1 MPADVVI
8 RGAEFDIAIEDEK
21 ISGVGPELPG
31 GKLEL
36 DARSYVVLP
45 GLIDAHVHFNE
56 PGRAAWEGAATGS
69 RALAAGG
76 GTLFVDMPLNSTPCT
91 VNAAEFDRKRDALA
105 AASLTDFALWGGLVP
120 GGVDEMEELS
130 ERGVAGFK
138 AFMSNSGLPEF
149 ARADD
154 LTLYEGMREAAR
166 LKRVVAVHA
175 ESEEIT
181 SGLTARML
189 TQGRHDIPA
198 FLDSRP
204 VIAEVEA
211 IRRAASLARETGCA
225 LHIVHI
231 SSGSGVA
238 AALEARA
245 LGADISLETCP
256 HYLFFTEEDLLRI
269 GAVAKCAPPLRS
281 EGERQSLLAHALRGD
296 IDIIGSD
303 HSPCPPELKDR
314 ENFFEIWGG
323 IAGVQSTLPV
333 LWDLGFTPERIAAA
347 TALNPARR
355 LGLKDR
361 GSLEAGHYADLV
373 LLDPCGFTSHAEE
386 TLLHRHRTSPYKG
399 RKMRGEVCQTIRR
412 GATIYARGKIL
423 DNTRGRFVHA

>member
-1 MPADVVI
+1 VPADLVI
-8 RGAEFDIAIEDEK
+8 RSRDFDIAIEGEK
-21 ISGVGPELPG
+21 ISAAGPELPG
-31 GKLEL
+31 GVYEI
-36 DARSYVVLP
+36 DARGLIILP
-45 GLIDAHVHFNE
+45 GLIDAHLHFNE
-56 PGRAAWEGAATGS
+56 PGRADWEGARTGS

-91 VNAAEFDRKRDALA
+91 VTAADFDNKRKALE
-105 AASLTDFALWGGLVP
+105 AASLTDFALWGGLIP
-120 GGVDEMEELS
+120 GNAGEMAELS
-130 ERGVAGFK
+130 ERGVVGFK
-138 AFMSNSGLPEF
+138 AFLCNSGLPEF
-149 ARADD
+149 PRADD

-166 LKRVVAVHA
+166 LKRPVAVHA

-181 SGLTARML
+181 AGLTKRLPA
-189 TQGRHDIPA
+189 QGRHDITA
-198 FLDSRP
+198 FLESRP

-211 IRRAASLARETGCA
+211 IRRAGLLARETGCA

-245 LGADISLETCP
+245 LGADVSLETCP

-281 EGERQSLLAHALRGD
+281 RDERRTLLDHALRGD
-296 IDIIGSD
+296 IDSIGSD
-303 HSPCPPELKDR
+303 HSPCPPWLKDR
-314 ENFFEIWGG
+314 ANFFDIWGG

-355 LGLKDR
+355 FGLSER
-361 GSLEAGHYADLV
+361 GKLEPGYYADV
-373 LLDPCGFTSHAEE
+373 TLLDPNGVTAHTESS
-386 TLLHRHRTSPYKG
+386 LLHRHRTSPYTG
-399 RKMRGEVCQTIRR
+399 ISMRGAVRQTIRR
-412 GATIYARGKIL
+412 GSTIFAEGSIVE
-423 DNTRGRFVHA
+423 NTKGRFVHA